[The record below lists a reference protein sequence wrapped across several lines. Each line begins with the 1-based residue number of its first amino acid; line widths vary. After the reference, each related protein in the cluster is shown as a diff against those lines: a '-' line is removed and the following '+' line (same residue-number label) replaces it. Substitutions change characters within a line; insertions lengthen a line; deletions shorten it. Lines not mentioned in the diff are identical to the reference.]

1 MQKYEFGRL
10 LLLGHVTFAKVN
22 YAKNLET
29 VMSVAIMIIDKE
41 KVLKV
46 GMIDQIKRESV
57 IRLVNLPNA
66 VKLYEIMACKTK
78 IYFVM
83 EYDKS

>member
-1 MQKYEFGRL
+1 MQKYELGRL
-10 LLLGHVTFAKVN
+10 LLLGHGTFAKVH
-22 YAKNLET
+22 YARNLET

-57 IRLVNLPNA
+57 MRLVNLSNA
-66 VKLYEIMACKTK
+66 VELYEIMASKTK
-78 IYFVM
+78 IYFVI

>member
-1 MQKYEFGRL
+1 MQKYELGRL
-10 LLLGHVTFAKVN
+10 LLLGHVTFAKVH
-22 YAKNLET
+22 YARNLET

-46 GMIDQIKRESV
+46 RMIDQIKREFV

-66 VKLYEIMACKTK
+66 VELYEIMANKTK
-78 IYFVM
+78 IYFVI

>member
-1 MQKYEFGRL
+1 M
-10 LLLGHVTFAKVN
+10 H
-22 YAKNLET
+22 YARNLET
-29 VMSVAIMIIDKE
+29 SMSVAIMIIDKE

-57 IRLVNLPNA
+57 MRLLNLPN
-66 VKLYEIMACKTK
+66 VVELYEVMASKTK